1 MPADVLSRLPSYS
14 TELQDINHFI
24 PVQTITIAAVQ
35 TRSASIRI
43 ARDLIDMA
51 ARATEDKDYQELIEK
66 IEKGTELDK
75 LEKDDP
81 HRKYAD
87 RQEVT

>member
-14 TELQDINHFI
+14 TELQDINHII

-51 ARATEDKDYQELIEK
+51 ARAKNNEDYQELIKK
-66 IEKGTELDK
+66 IEKEQNSTNWRKTIHTENMQTSG
-75 LEKDDP
+75 
-81 HRKYAD
+81 A
-87 RQEVT
+87 T